1 MIRCHLGTAQSAM
14 GDLEQAKIS
23 HQTACNLDP
32 TNTQCRFYLADVLY
46 QIGEYDQSIQEA
58 EKVKLVAPREPSIY
72 DLLAKIHLKN
82 GKKLSAVTVGYFLNF
97 DFSFEKK

>member
-1 MIRCHLGTAQSAM
+1 MIHCHLGTAQSAM
-14 GDLEQAKIS
+14 GNLERAKIS
-23 HQTACNLDP
+23 HQTACKLDP

-46 QIGEYDQSIQEA
+46 QIGDYDQSIKEA

-82 GKKLSAVTVGYFLNF
+82 GKKLSAVTVRKLLKF
-97 DFSFEKK
+97 